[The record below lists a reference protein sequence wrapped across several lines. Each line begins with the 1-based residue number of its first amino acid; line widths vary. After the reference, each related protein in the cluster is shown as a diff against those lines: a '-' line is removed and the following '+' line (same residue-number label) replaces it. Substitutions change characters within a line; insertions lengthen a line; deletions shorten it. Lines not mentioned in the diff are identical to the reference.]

1 MKEIKIYKFKDI
13 EYYVL
18 ESTLPGNPK
27 YKKYYLLNLI
37 NPQEER
43 VSFIFPFVINDIG
56 DFRKGT
62 PYKEIKKDER
72 AYSEILK
79 KANRLAGTRI
89 ENYRRNKEELNRKGE
104 LTDIE
109 TESTINAVNTFYSDL
124 ITQ

>member
-18 ESTLPGNPK
+18 ESRLPDNPK
-27 YKKYYLLNLI
+27 YRKYYLLNLM
-37 NPQEER
+37 NPDHER

-62 PYKEIKKDER
+62 PYREIKREES
-72 AYSEILK
+72 AYQEILD
-79 KANRLAGTRI
+79 KANQLADYRVET
-89 ENYRRNKEELNRKGE
+89 YRRDKEEMNRKGE

-109 TESTINAVNTFYSDL
+109 AESTIGAFNTFYSDL
-124 ITQ
+124 IRQ